1 MTKKILTSCIMILA
15 VILII
20 SCRKKE
26 TATTEEFSI
35 PVDYFNLDNGLK
47 VVLSRDTTTPVVT
60 VAVYYNIG
68 FRIEPKDRTGFAHL
82 FEHMMFQASG
92 NLPKGSFDTL
102 ITNNGGIN
110 NGSTRFDFTNYYE
123 VVPSNILEP
132 VLWAEADRMSGL
144 AITQENLS
152 NQQGVVVNEINGAL
166 HNQPY
171 GGFPWLDMPQYANT
185 NWYNAHNFYG
195 DINDVKSAKTDEVQN
210 FFNTYYAPNN
220 AVVVVRGDFKTGEAK
235 EWIRKYFGGIP
246 SAQQPDKPDLAE
258 PGQTEEKVVSKADS
272 LATRPALA
280 FSYHMAERN
289 APEYYAM
296 GLLDQILLQG
306 ENSLLYTALVKK
318 KGFTGSVDGGINLLG
333 NMFDYNGP
341 MLWTGYLFHDNNVPA
356 DTIMNVVDSVI
367 NEVIR
372 KPVDGKTIER
382 AIIKFRSGFYDELNS
397 TFGQGTANL
406 LACFAL
412 FDDDPGRINTL
423 EDNFRKVTSDLLKQ
437 TAEKFLRRENRT
449 VLKIVP
455 KAGK

>member
-1 MTKKILTSCIMILA
+1 MRSKILSPLIMIIFI
-15 VILII
+15 ILTI
-20 SCRKKE
+20 SCGKE
-26 TATTEEFSI
+26 EKGGTAEFRI
-35 PVDYFNLDNGLK
+35 PVDYYKLDNGLK
-47 VVLSRDTTTPVVT
+47 VVLSRDTTTPIVT
-60 VAVYYNIG
+60 VSVYYNIG

-82 FEHMMFQASG
+82 FEHMMFQASKS
-92 NLPKGSFDTL
+92 LPKGSFDTL
-102 ITNNGGIN
+102 ITNNGGVN
-110 NGSTRFDFTNYYE
+110 NGSTRFDFTNFYE

-144 AITQENLS
+144 AITQENLA

-171 GGFPWLDMPQYANT
+171 GGFPWLDMPQYANK

-195 DINDVKSAKTDEVQN
+195 DINDVKAAKTDEVQN
-210 FFNTYYAPNN
+210 FFNTYYAPDN
-220 AVVVVRGDFKTGEAK
+220 AVVVVKGDFETENAK
-235 EWIRKYFGGIP
+235 VWIKKYFNGIP
-246 SAQQPDKPDLAE
+246 SVPQPPKPDLTE
-258 PGQTEEKVVSKADS
+258 PVQTEEKIFSKVDS

-280 FSYHMAERN
+280 FSYHMPDRN
-289 APEYYAM
+289 TPEYYAM

-318 KGFTGSVDGGINLLG
+318 KGYTGSVDGGINLLG

-341 MLWTGYLFHDNNVPA
+341 MLWTGYLFHDKNVSP

-367 NEVIR
+367 NEAIS
-372 KPVDGKTIER
+372 KPLDRKTIER
-382 AIIKFRSGFYDELNS
+382 AIIKFRSDLYDELNN

-412 FDDDPGRINTL
+412 FDDDPGRINSL
-423 EDNFRKVTSDLLKQ
+423 EDNFKQVTPDLLRQ
-437 TAEKFLRRENRT
+437 TAEKYLRKENRT

-455 KAGK
+455 GK